1 MDNLVYEETI
11 NTEISSSEF
20 VDKQWL
26 YVNDNNNSS
35 YSGQIVIDSTSL
47 SNSGSY
53 LNWSESFL
61 TIPLVLQLQSG
72 AGGSLPTA
80 TPADFMVGLKSGYWQ
95 IIHSLIVEYNNGNV
109 VQQVPYLNVF
119 NSFKANTSWSNGDIE
134 NWGALTGYCPDSA
147 DSWVYNTFAFGNG
160 LGTTNILNAF
170 GSGICNNSNAP
181 YVDITN
187 YAAAWVPQLAGSA
200 NAGANCPT
208 VPEGTDSVNVA
219 SYNETTQATTWSSGV
234 RSSTYNKGFYRR
246 QCWLN
251 FSPSVNLGGLGAF
264 ESNQAALITTAQ
276 MSAIFRSYT
285 QAIPQQRAYVFDAVI
300 RMKDICDLFSKM
312 PMVKGGT
319 MRLYINTNQCYFT
332 ARYTSGVTNDSFA
345 SENDVI
351 IYGRQ
356 SDYNQLALTST
367 PIILGGGGTNP
378 IMLASSDVG
387 QGGFAAV
394 GLTDATTG
402 VSGLDVAVGLS
413 IVRTQFPQL
422 INGIS
427 PAISAPITSCR
438 LYAPAYTMSP
448 LAEQRLLSLCP
459 TKKVVYND
467 IFYYTFNDVAAGQ
480 TFSFLVS
487 NGIPNLRG
495 CLVVPTLRQNA
506 NGTAANGSVVCDS
519 ILSPFSSSPATPDP
533 VSLTNFNIQVSGKN
547 LFITNLLY
555 DYEVFAEQLV
565 SSNQLNGSL
574 TTSLA
579 SGQIGFSEFEKLY
592 RYYYGNISRSIPS
605 EDGVAKAIQIVGQ
618 NASTQTISFQVFLE
632 FERTMT
638 IDLRTGARI
647 E

>member
-35 YSGQIVIDSTSL
+35 YSGQIVIDTTSL
-47 SNSGSY
+47 SNCGQY

-61 TIPLVLQLQSG
+61 TIPLVLQLQSE
-72 AGGSLPTA
+72 AGGSLPVA
-80 TPADFMVGLKSGYWQ
+80 EPCDFMVGLKSGYWQ
-95 IIHSLIVEYNNGNV
+95 IIHSLIVEFNNSNV

-119 NSFKANTSWSNGDIE
+119 NSFKANTSWSCGDVE

-147 DSWVYNTFAFGNG
+147 DSWVYNTFGFGG
-160 LGTTNILNAF
+160 AAGTAAILNSF

-181 YVDITN
+181 YVQITN
-187 YAAAWVPQLAGSA
+187 YGQAWIPSVAVTAAPATTATA
-200 NAGANCPT
+200 AEAF
-208 VPEGTDSVNVA
+208 NVA

-246 QCWLN
+246 QQWLN
-251 FSPSVNLGGLGAF
+251 FSPQPNAGGLNDF
-264 ESNQAALITTAQ
+264 ESNQSALITTAQ

-285 QAIPQQRAYVFDAVI
+285 QSIPQQRAYVFDAII
-300 RMKDICDLFSKM
+300 RMKDICDMFAKM

-332 ARYTSGVTNDSFA
+332 ARYTSGVYTVDEA
-345 SENDVI
+345 DETEVA
-351 IYGRQ
+351 IYGDQ
-356 SDYNQLALTST
+356 ILYNQVALTSS

-387 QGGFAAV
+387 QGGFQ
-394 GLTDATTG
+394 ATGITSSVTG
-402 VSGLDVAVGLS
+402 VSGLNVAVGLS

-427 PAISAPITSCR
+427 QAISAPITSCR
-438 LYAPAYTMSP
+438 LYCPAYTMSP

-533 VSLTNFNIQVSGKN
+533 ISLTNFNIQVSGKN

-632 FERTMT
+632 FERQMT

>member
-35 YSGQIVIDSTSL
+35 YSGQIVIDTTSL
-47 SNSGSY
+47 SNCGQY
-53 LNWSESFL
+53 LNWMESFL
-61 TIPLVLQLQSG
+61 TIPLVLQLQSS

-80 TPADFMVGLKSGYWQ
+80 TPADFMVGLKSGYWN
-95 IIHSLIVEYNNGNV
+95 IIHSLIVEYNNSNV

-119 NSFKANTSWSNGDIE
+119 NSFKANTSWSDGDVE
-134 NWGALTGYCPDSA
+134 NWGSLTGYYPDSA
-147 DSWVYNTFAFGNG
+147 DSWVYNTFGYNPAGSA
-160 LGTTNILNAF
+160 NILNAF
-170 GSGICNNSNAP
+170 GSGICNNSNSP
-181 YVDITN
+181 YVQLTN
-187 YAAAWVPQLAGSA
+187 YAGVWIPALAGTP
-200 NAGANCPT
+200 GAPATFPT
-208 VPEGTDSVNVA
+208 IEEGTDIMNVV
-219 SYNETTQATTWSSGV
+219 SYNEETQATSFSSAV

-246 QCWLN
+246 QQWLN
-251 FSPSVNLGGLGAF
+251 FSPQNNPGGLGQF
-264 ESNQAALITTAQ
+264 GSNQSALITTAQ

-300 RMKDICDLFSKM
+300 RMKDICDMFSKM

-332 ARYTSGVTNDSFA
+332 AQYCSGTYLDSVA
-345 SENDVI
+345 AQGNVQV
-351 IYGRQ
+351 YGEQ
-356 SDYNQLALTST
+356 AEYNQLCLTSS

-378 IMLASSDVG
+378 IMLASSDIG
-387 QGGFAAV
+387 QGGFQAV
-394 GLTDATTG
+394 GLLPASAGANST
-402 VSGLDVAVGLS
+402 LNVAVGLS

-422 INGIS
+422 INAIS
-427 PAISAPITSCR
+427 PAIACPITSTR
-438 LYAPAYTMSP
+438 LYCPAYTMSP

-467 IFYYTFNDVAAGQ
+467 IFYYTFPDVAAGQ

-519 ILSPFSSSPATPDP
+519 ILSPFSTSPATPDP
-533 VSLTNFNIQVSGKN
+533 IALTNFNIQVSGKN

-579 SGQIGFSEFEKLY
+579 SGQISFSDFERLY

-605 EDGVAKAIQIVGQ
+605 EDGVAKAIQVVGQ

-632 FERTMT
+632 FERTIT